1 MVGRNDF
8 YKSALFL
15 SLFSP
20 FPFSS
25 LPLWAEQCG
34 STTHFH
40 RAVLLHHSFSDKAR
54 GCGLNYLKSWNK
66 GNCSFFIGLVV
77 TQSLVA
83 KHLSFLKTVFSV
95 IERWGT
101 KGCALHSP
109 QDVVLNAIAP
119 QANDQLSIIL
129 GMNGPPHCRVLHPPN
144 S

>member
-8 YKSALFL
+8 YKSALSL
-15 SLFSP
+15 SLVSP
-20 FPFSS
+20 LPFSS
-25 LPLWAEQCG
+25 LPLRTEQCG
-34 STTHFH
+34 SATHFH
-40 RAVLLHHSFSDKAR
+40 HAALLHHSFSDKAR
-54 GCGLNYLKSWNK
+54 GCGLNSLKSWKK

-101 KGCALHSP
+101 KGSAVHSP

-129 GMNGPPHCRVLHPPN
+129 GMNGPPRCRVLHPPN